1 MIVLILALTFFCI
14 LAFAVGLLSVVKIE
28 EPPTLKLLADEFPQE
43 EKKKN
48 GKVAFLTALAF
59 FNMPLCAGALGD
71 RLRKDLSLARIDIP
85 PEVFLL
91 IKEILIA
98 GLLFFTYPMSDP
110 ANRGMWLIMTIGV
123 GFYLPEFWLKG
134 QIQKIKNSIVRH
146 LPDTIDLLSL
156 CVNAGLD
163 FLLALKWVIEKS
175 IPSVLILELQQ
186 VLQEV
191 NLGKPRR
198 DALTDFANKY
208 QIPDLS
214 TFTRAL
220 VQADRMGTSVAD
232 ALNIIS
238 EDMRISRYRRGEQI
252 ALKAPLKM
260 LFPLLFCIFP
270 VVGILVAGPVLLQFM
285 QGNTMSKLAG
295 GG

>member
-1 MIVLILALTFFCI
+1 M
-14 LAFAVGLLSVVKIE
+14 K
-28 EPPTLKLLADEFPQE
+28 
-43 EKKKN
+43 
-48 GKVAFLTALAF
+48 
-59 FNMPLCAGALGD
+59 
-71 RLRKDLSLARIDIP
+71 
-85 PEVFLL
+85 
-91 IKEILIA
+91 
-98 GLLFFTYPMSDP
+98 
-110 ANRGMWLIMTIGV
+110 
-123 GFYLPEFWLKG
+123 
-134 QIQKIKNSIVRH
+134 IQKVKNSIVRY
-146 LPDTIDLLSL
+146 LPDSIDLLSL

-175 IPSVLILELQQ
+175 APSVLILELQQ

-238 EDMRISRYRRGEQI
+238 EDMRISRFRRGEQT

-260 LFPLLFCIFP
+260 LIPLLFCIFP

-285 QGNTMSKLAG
+285 QGNTFSKLAG

>member
-1 MIVLILALTFFCI
+1 MLILILVLAFFCGFT
-14 LAFAVGLLSVVKIE
+14 LVAGLFSFIKVE
-28 EPPTLKLLADEFPQE
+28 ERPTLKILADELPKE
-43 EKKKN
+43 EKEKKK
-48 GKVAFLTALAF
+48 FLPLNALAF
-59 FNMPLCAGALGD
+59 FNAPLCAGALGEKM
-71 RLRKDLSLARIDIP
+71 RKDLAIARDNRS
-85 PEVFLL
+85 PEAFILF
-91 IKEILIA
+91 KEILIA
-98 GLLFFTYPMSDP
+98 AFLFVTYPMSD
-110 ANRGMWLIMTIGV
+110 AQNRMMWLLMMVTAGY
-123 GFYLPEFWLKG
+123 YLPDFLLKMK
-134 QIQKIKNSIVRH
+134 IQKIKNSIIRH

-175 IPSVLILELQQ
+175 TPSILIVELQQ
-186 VLQEV
+186 VMQEV
-191 NLGKPRR
+191 NIGKPRR

-232 ALNIIS
+232 ALNIIA
-238 EDMRISRYRRGEQI
+238 EDMRISRFRRGEQT

-260 LFPLLFCIFP
+260 LIPLLFFIFP

-285 QGNTMSKLAG
+285 QGDTISKLAG
-295 GG
+295 

>member
-1 MIVLILALTFFCI
+1 MMILILILVFFCVFT
-14 LAFAVGLLSVVKIE
+14 LVTGVFSLVQVE
-28 EPPTLKLLADEFPQE
+28 ERPTLKILADELPKE
-43 EKKKN
+43 EKKK
-48 GKVAFLTALAF
+48 KRFSLLAPLAF
-59 FNMPLCAGALGD
+59 FNAPLCAGPLGT
-71 RLRKDLSLARIDIP
+71 RIRKDLAIAHIETT
-85 PEVFLL
+85 PEVFILC
-91 IKEILIA
+91 KEILIA
-98 GLLFFTYPMSDP
+98 VLLFATYPMSD
-110 ANRGMWLIMTIGV
+110 AENRMLWLFMMIGL
-123 GFYLPEFWLKG
+123 GFYLPEFWLRI
-134 QIQKIKNSIVRH
+134 QIQKIKNSIIRH

-175 IPSVLILELQQ
+175 TPSVLILELQQ
-186 VLQEV
+186 VMQEV
-191 NLGKPRR
+191 NVGKPRR

-238 EDMRISRYRRGEQI
+238 EDMRISRFRRGEQT

-260 LFPLLFCIFP
+260 LIPLLFCIFP

-285 QGNTMSKLAG
+285 EGNTISKLAG

>member
-1 MIVLILALTFFCI
+1 MIILILILVFFC
-14 LAFAVGLLSVVKIE
+14 AFTLVTGVFSVIKLDE
-28 EPPTLKLLADEFPQE
+28 RPTLRILADELPKE
-43 EKKKN
+43 EKKK
-48 GKVAFLTALAF
+48 KKFSPLAPLAF
-59 FNMPLCAGALGD
+59 FNAPLCAGPLGD
-71 RLRKDLSLARIDIP
+71 RIRKDLGVARVEMT
-85 PEVFLL
+85 PESFLL
-91 IKEILIA
+91 VKEILIA
-98 GLLFFTYPMSDP
+98 VLLFVTYPMSD
-110 ANRGMWLIMTIGV
+110 AQNRIMWLCMMMGL
-123 GFYLPEFWLKG
+123 GFYLPEFWLRM
-134 QIQKIKNSIVRH
+134 QIQKVKNSIIRY

-163 FLLALKWVIEKS
+163 FLLALKWVVEKS
-175 IPSVLILELQQ
+175 TPSVLILELQQ
-186 VLQEV
+186 VMQEV
-191 NLGKPRR
+191 HVGKPRR

-238 EDMRISRYRRGEQI
+238 EDMRISRFRRGEQT

-260 LFPLLFCIFP
+260 LIPLLFCIFP

-285 QGNTMSKLAG
+285 EGNTMSKLVG
-295 GG
+295 G

>member
-1 MIVLILALTFFCI
+1 MLIFIFLLEF
-14 LAFAVGLLSVVKIE
+14 FAVFTLVLAIHDTLRP
-28 EPPTLKLLADEFPQE
+28 EPRPTLKGLVDMPKE
-43 EKKKN
+43 EKKKYSFFRHL
-48 GKVAFLTALAF
+48 VF
-59 FNMPLCAGALGD
+59 FNKPLCAGPLGE
-71 RLRKDLSLARIDIP
+71 RLGRELVLARINIS
-85 PEVFLL
+85 PEEFLFLKELL
-91 IKEILIA
+91 IGL
-98 GLLFFTYPMSDP
+98 LLFFTYPMSEP
-110 ANRGMWLIMTIGV
+110 QSRMIWLITILAA
-123 GFYLPEFWLKG
+123 GFYVPDFLV
-134 QIQKIKNSIVRH
+134 KIKIKKVKNLIIKE

-175 IPSVLILELQQ
+175 APSILIQELKH

-191 NLGKPRR
+191 HVGKPRR

-238 EDMRISRYRRGEQI
+238 EDMRISRFRRGEQI

-260 LFPLLFCIFP
+260 LMPLLFCIFP
-270 VVGILVAGPVLLQFM
+270 VVAILVAGPVFLQFF
-285 QGNTMSKLAG
+285 QGNLIKGISG
-295 GG
+295 

>member
-1 MIVLILALTFFCI
+1 MLIFILVLAFFC
-14 LAFAVGLLSVVKIE
+14 AFTLVTGIFSLVSIE
-28 EPPTLKLLADEFPQE
+28 ERPTLKILADELPRE
-43 EKKKN
+43 EKKK
-48 GKVAFLTALAF
+48 KKFSLLAPLAF
-59 FNMPLCAGALGD
+59 FNAPLCAGPMGD
-71 RLRKDLSLARIDIP
+71 RMRKDLSLARVEMA
-85 PEVFLL
+85 PETFLL
-91 IKEILIA
+91 CKEIMIA
-98 GLLFFTYPMSDP
+98 VLLFVTYPMSDP
-110 ANRGMWLIMTIGV
+110 QNRTMWLVMMIGL
-123 GFYLPEFWLKG
+123 GYYLPEFMLRG
-134 QIQKIKNSIVRH
+134 QIQKVKNSIIRH

-175 IPSVLILELQQ
+175 TPSVLILELQQ
-186 VLQEV
+186 VMQEV
-191 NLGKPRR
+191 NVGKPRR

-238 EDMRISRYRRGEQI
+238 EDMRISRFRRGEQT

-260 LFPLLFCIFP
+260 LIPLLFCIFP

-285 QGNTMSKLAG
+285 EGNTISKLAG
-295 GG
+295 G

>member
-1 MIVLILALTFFCI
+1 MMMLFLILSLTFFSI
-14 LAFAVGLLSVVKIE
+14 IAFAVGFLSVVKIDP
-28 EPPTLKLLADEFPQE
+28 PPTLKLLADEFPKEQ
-43 EKKKN
+43 KKKS
-48 GKVAFLTALAF
+48 KFSFLTGLAF
-59 FNMPLCAGALGD
+59 FNIPLCAGSLGE
-71 RLRKDLSLARIDIP
+71 RLRRDLNLARMDIS

-91 IKEILIA
+91 IKEIVIA

-110 ANRGMWLIMTIGV
+110 ENRGLWFFMTTAA
-123 GFYLPEFWLKG
+123 GFYIPEFWLKG
-134 QIQKIKNSIVRH
+134 QIQKVKNSIVRH

-175 IPSVLILELQQ
+175 IPSILILELQQ

-238 EDMRISRYRRGEQI
+238 EDMRISRYRRGEQV

-285 QGNTMSKLAG
+285 QGDSISKLAG
-295 GG
+295 G

>member
-1 MIVLILALTFFCI
+1 MLILIFILIFFSAFTLVAG
-14 LAFAVGLLSVVKIE
+14 LASIFKME
-28 EPPTLKLLADEFPQE
+28 ERPTLKILEDELPKE
-43 EKKKN
+43 EKKKK
-48 GKVAFLTALAF
+48 GSLLGALAF
-59 FNMPLCAGALGD
+59 FNAPLCVGAVGE
-71 RLRKDLSLARIDIP
+71 RIRRDLAVARVDVP
-85 PEVFLL
+85 PEVFMLF
-91 IKEILIA
+91 KEICIVA
-98 GLLFFTYPMSDP
+98 LLFITYPMRDP
-110 ANRGMWLIMTIGV
+110 KSPALWFVMMVGL
-123 GFYLPEFWLKG
+123 GFYLPEFWLKMK
-134 QIQKIKNSIVRH
+134 IQKIKNSIVRD
-146 LPDTIDLLSL
+146 LPDAIDLLSL

-175 IPSVLILELQQ
+175 APSILILELKQ
-186 VLQEV
+186 VMQEV
-191 NLGKPRR
+191 HVGKPRR

-238 EDMRISRYRRGEQI
+238 EDMRIARFRRGEQI

-260 LFPLLFCIFP
+260 LIPLLFCIFP
-270 VVGILVAGPVLLQFM
+270 VVGIIVAGPVLLQFM
-285 QGNTMSKLAG
+285 QGNTLGKLAG

>member
-1 MIVLILALTFFCI
+1 VLIFILILIFFSAFTLVNGIFSI
-14 LAFAVGLLSVVKIE
+14 LKIE
-28 EPPTLKLLADEFPQE
+28 ERPTLKILEEELPRE
-43 EKKKN
+43 EKKKKISLL
-48 GKVAFLTALAF
+48 GALAF
-59 FNMPLCAGALGD
+59 FNAPLCIGTAGE
-71 RLRKDLSLARIDIP
+71 RMRRDLSVARVDLP
-85 PEVFLL
+85 PEAFLF
-91 IKEILIA
+91 IKEVCII
-98 GLLFFTYPMSDP
+98 GLLFVTYPMHDP
-110 ANRGMWLIMTIGV
+110 KNPLLWLFMMFGL
-123 GFYLPEFWLKG
+123 GFYGPEFWLKM
-134 QIQKIKNSIVRH
+134 KIRKVKNSIIRD
-146 LPDTIDLLSL
+146 LPDAIDLLSL

-175 IPSVLILELQQ
+175 APSILILELKQ
-186 VLQEV
+186 VMQEV
-191 NLGKPRR
+191 HVGKPRR

-238 EDMRISRYRRGEQI
+238 EDMRISRFRRGEQI

-260 LFPLLFCIFP
+260 LIPLLFCIFP
-270 VVGILVAGPVLLQFM
+270 VVGIIVAGPVLLQFM

-295 GG
+295 G

>member
-1 MIVLILALTFFCI
+1 MIGFIFLLVFFSVFTLVLAVHAALKPETR
-14 LAFAVGLLSVVKIE
+14 
-28 EPPTLKLLADEFPQE
+28 PTLKGLVDLPKE
-43 EKKKN
+43 EKKKYSFFRYL
-48 GKVAFLTALAF
+48 VF
-59 FNMPLCAGALGD
+59 FNKPLCIGSLGEK
-71 RLRKDLSLARIDIP
+71 LEKELGIARINIS
-85 PEVFLL
+85 PEEFIFIQEAL
-91 IKEILIA
+91 I
-98 GLLFFTYPMSDP
+98 GLLLFATYPMSDP
-110 ANRGMWLIMTIGV
+110 QSRVLWAFTIIAAGY
-123 GFYLPEFWLKG
+123 YLPKFWLK
-134 QIQKIKNSIVRH
+134 IKIKKVKNAIIRD

-175 IPSVLILELQQ
+175 VPSILIDEMRH

-191 NLGKPRR
+191 HVGKPRR

-238 EDMRISRYRRGEQI
+238 EDMRLSRFRRGEQI

-270 VVGILVAGPVLLQFM
+270 VVGILVAAPVLLQFM
-285 QGNTMSKLAG
+285 QGSPLSTLGAG
-295 GG
+295 

>member
-1 MIVLILALTFFCI
+1 MLIFILILVFFC
-14 LAFAVGLLSVVKIE
+14 AFTLVTGAFSVINIE
-28 EPPTLKLLADEFPQE
+28 ERPTLKILADELPRE
-43 EKKKN
+43 EKKKKK
-48 GKVAFLTALAF
+48 GFSPLGSLAF
-59 FNMPLCAGALGD
+59 FNAPLCVGPIGE
-71 RLRKDLSLARIDIP
+71 RIKKDMAIARVEMA
-85 PEVFLL
+85 PETFLL

-98 GLLFFTYPMSDP
+98 VLLFTTYPMSDP
-110 ANRGMWLIMTIGV
+110 QNRMLWFCMTTGV
-123 GFYLPEFWLKG
+123 GFYLPEFWLRMK
-134 QIQKIKNSIVRH
+134 IQKVKNSIVRY
-146 LPDTIDLLSL
+146 LPDSIDLLSL

-175 IPSVLILELQQ
+175 APSVLILELQQ

-238 EDMRISRYRRGEQI
+238 EDMRISRFRRGEQT

-260 LFPLLFCIFP
+260 LIPLLFCIFP

-285 QGNTMSKLAG
+285 QGNTFSKLAG